1 MLDQSFLVS
10 HLGTQHIEVIIAL
23 KFLFVKCHLILT
35 LWLLFSRYVITM
47 RNRIVGTDKR
57 TLLICNR
64 EILDTVLKPSV
75 GLLFPNFQDFL
86 PHSPKKGGKSKKP
99 KCLLHTQGIPH
110 RVIQNKCHYTHS
122 YSITLHCFRFSCLHY
137 LSHFRHTSYFFIAA
151 TFLAAAA
158 ISLSV
163 ALIEPAL
170 LFSALIAFFFFD
182 SSDFTVA
189 SASLIFWALTAAA
202 SLVA

>member
-1 MLDQSFLVS
+1 
-10 HLGTQHIEVIIAL
+10 
-23 KFLFVKCHLILT
+23 
-35 LWLLFSRYVITM
+35 M

-86 PHSPKKGGKSKKP
+86 PHSPK
-99 KCLLHTQGIPH
+99 QGARSPSVCFIPGAY
-110 RVIQNKCHYTHS
+110 RVTQNKCHYTHS
-122 YSITLHCFRFSCLHY
+122 YPITLHCFRFSCLHY